1 MGDPKKQRKKYE
13 TPRFAWRTDTLQ
25 AELKLLGQYGLR
37 NKRELWRSETM
48 LSTFREN
55 ARSLLGKSTEERAQP
70 ETQLLNRLKRLGIL
84 EETAAIDDDLD
95 LSIEDFL
102 ERRLQTMVLNKGLAK
117 SIYQAR
123 QLISH
128 GHIAINMQRVKSPS
142 YLVLRDEEAKITY
155 APTSGIGNAEH
166 PLRKELQ
173 MEKPKPAAAAG
184 PGERSEGA

>member
-1 MGDPKKQRKKYE
+1 MGDPKKQRKKYK

-48 LSTFREN
+48 LSRFREN
-55 ARSLLGKSTEERAQP
+55 ARSLLGKSAEERAQP

-84 EETAAIDDDLD
+84 SETAAIDDVLD

-102 ERRLQTMVLNKGLAK
+102 ERRLQTMVFNKGLAR

-123 QLISH
+123 QFISH
-128 GHIAINMQRVKSPS
+128 GHVTVDNHRVKSPS
-142 YLVLRDEEAKITY
+142 YMVLRDEEAKIMY
-155 APTSGIGNAEH
+155 SPTSDFNDANH
-166 PLRKELQ
+166 PMRQSLQ
-173 MEKPKPAAAAG
+173 VEKPKPTGAG
-184 PGERSEGA
+184 PRSRSEGA